1 MSLLSILFDRKEL
14 YITLRILKR
23 NPLSVIGSIIVA
35 IFVIMA
41 LAAVLVGDKVTPY
54 NPYEIDLSILLQP
67 PSWTHLFGTD
77 QLGRDVFS
85 RVIIGAPIDLAIA
98 LMVVGASVAI
108 GVAVGSIAGYY
119 GGRLDE
125 TLMRITDVFL
135 AFPTV
140 MLALA
145 VSMALGPGIFH
156 VIEALIVVWWPVY
169 ARTARGEAMAI
180 KENQYIE
187 AAKASGSSNFAIV
200 RNHIVPNMISPLIV
214 YGSLDL
220 GFVILYA
227 SVLSY
232 LGLGAQPPQPEWGKM
247 VFDGQI
253 FLRSAWWIPI
263 IPGLIILIVII
274 GFSLFGDALRDALD
288 PRMRK

>member
-1 MSLLSILFDRKEL
+1 MSILFEKKEL
-14 YITLRILKR
+14 FITLRILRR
-23 NPLSVIGSIIVA
+23 NPLSIVGSIIVA
-35 IFVIMA
+35 AFVVMA
-41 LAAVLVGDKVTPY
+41 LAAVLAGDKITPY
-54 NPYEIDLSILLQP
+54 NPYQIVLPRRLQP
-67 PSWTHLFGTD
+67 PSWTHPFGTD

-98 LMVVGASVAI
+98 LIVVAASIAI
-108 GVAVGSIAGYY
+108 GVSAGSIGGYC
-119 GGRLDE
+119 GGRADE
-125 TLMRITDVFL
+125 ALMRITDVFL
-135 AFPTV
+135 AFPMV

-145 VSMALGPGIFH
+145 VSMALGPGIFQ

-169 ARTARGEAMAI
+169 ARTARAETIAVR
-180 KENQYIE
+180 ENQYIE
-187 AAKASGSSNFAIV
+187 AARASGLSNLAII
-200 RNHIVPNMISPLIV
+200 RNHVVPNIISPLLV
-214 YGSLDL
+214 YGTLDL

-263 IPGLIILIVII
+263 IPGLIILIVVI